1 MRFGVSNYRVG
12 RPAAYFFATLEI
24 FLFLVYNKIKLGF
37 YTLKNVA
44 EVYET
49 EDRPK
54 AILQAGAVYDEGR
67 QQKTE

>member
-1 MRFGVSNYRVG
+1 
-12 RPAAYFFATLEI
+12 
-24 FLFLVYNKIKLGF
+24 LVYNKIKLGF